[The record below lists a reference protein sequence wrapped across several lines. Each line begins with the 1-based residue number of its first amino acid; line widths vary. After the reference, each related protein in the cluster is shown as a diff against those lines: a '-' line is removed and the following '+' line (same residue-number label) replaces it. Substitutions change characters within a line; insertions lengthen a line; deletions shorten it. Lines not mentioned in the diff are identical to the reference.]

1 MWLYFVIPFVSGIVG
16 RATNVL
22 ALHMT
27 FYPIDFKGLKIW
39 QPEGQPFGFFGWQ
52 VSLRPSLS
60 IDMTPFQV
68 SEDHYEYPN
77 ACWSLN
83 PADFRRRS
91 CSQGIIPAKAGKMA
105 EIMVELMTSKLI
117 DVREVFSRMDPKRMS
132 RILSEDAR
140 GSLYKVVDGLG
151 ETQLPNI
158 WSLVP
163 SSALDECVIYLSE
176 DIDRYVEGLME
187 ELKNN
192 IEEVMDLKHLVV
204 STALNQKELVVQMF
218 QQIGESEFAFI
229 RISGFYFGFA
239 VGVLQRGIVSRSAA
253 WGLLPGGGCLGG
265 YGTPWLALKVIFAP
279 IEPVQCGPF
288 RAQGL
293 FLKRQNEVS
302 VMFAELSADYF
313 LKPEGM
319 WGEILRGARFERF
332 KLMVENYTYRYMC
345 EYLGNAKLP
354 VMIYLGQEGLNHLS
368 LKMASIILKD
378 LPLIIPAS
386 YAYTEQAMEIETTIE
401 TKLKHLPPID
411 FEGGL
416 HPEFQ
421 EDEIKLIVVGGCWGC
436 RGNASGGHRPVR
448 GRGLL
453 VNGGGPGRGPR
464 VELTIPRVYHE

>member
-1 MWLYFVIPFVSGIVG
+1 MWLYFVIPLISGIVG
-16 RATNVL
+16 WATNVL

-239 VGVLQRGIVSRSAA
+239 FGVIQSGIFYLYDA
-253 WGLLPGGGCLGG
+253 WWLLPVCGFLVG
-265 YGTPWLALKVIFAP
+265 YVTNWLALKVIFAP

-386 YAYTEQAMEIETTIE
+386 YAYTEQAMEIESTIE

-411 FEGGL
+411 FEGVL
-416 HPEFQ
+416 HPVFQ
-421 EDEIKLIVVGGCWGC
+421 EDEIKLIVVGG
-436 RGNASGGHRPVR
+436 
-448 GRGLL
+448 LL
-453 VNGGGPGRGPR
+453 GFAAGMLQVAT
-464 VELTIPRVYHE
+464 VL

>member
-16 RATNVL
+16 WATNVL

-68 SEDHYEYPN
+68 SEDHYEYSN

-239 VGVLQRGIVSRSAA
+239 FGVIQSGIFYLYDA
-253 WGLLPGGGCLGG
+253 WWLLPVCGFLVG
-265 YGTPWLALKVIFAP
+265 YVTNWLALKVIFAP

-411 FEGGL
+411 FEGVL
-416 HPEFQ
+416 HPVFQ
-421 EDEIKLIVVGGCWGC
+421 EDEIKLIVVGG
-436 RGNASGGHRPVR
+436 
-448 GRGLL
+448 LL
-453 VNGGGPGRGPR
+453 GFAAGMLQVAT
-464 VELTIPRVYHE
+464 VL

>member
-16 RATNVL
+16 WATNVL

-27 FYPIDFKGLKIW
+27 FFPIDFKGLKIW

-239 VGVLQRGIVSRSAA
+239 FGVIQSGIFYLYDA
-253 WGLLPGGGCLGG
+253 WWLLPVCGFLVG
-265 YGTPWLALKVIFAP
+265 YVTNWLALKVIFAP

-368 LKMASIILKD
+368 LRMASIILKD

-411 FEGGL
+411 FEGVL
-416 HPEFQ
+416 HPVFQ
-421 EDEIKLIVVGGCWGC
+421 EDEIKLIVVGG
-436 RGNASGGHRPVR
+436 
-448 GRGLL
+448 LL
-453 VNGGGPGRGPR
+453 GFAAGMLQVAT
-464 VELTIPRVYHE
+464 VL

>member
-1 MWLYFVIPFVSGIVG
+1 
-16 RATNVL
+16 
-22 ALHMT
+22 MT

-163 SSALDECVIYLSE
+163 SSARTVRDLPERGHRRVRRGLDG
-176 DIDRYVEGLME
+176 GL
-187 ELKNN
+187 KGN

-204 STALNQKELVVQMF
+204 S
-218 QQIGESEFAFI
+218 
-229 RISGFYFGFA
+229 
-239 VGVLQRGIVSRSAA
+239 
-253 WGLLPGGGCLGG
+253 
-265 YGTPWLALKVIFAP
+265 
-279 IEPVQCGPF
+279 
-288 RAQGL
+288 
-293 FLKRQNEVS
+293 
-302 VMFAELSADYF
+302 
-313 LKPEGM
+313 
-319 WGEILRGARFERF
+319 
-332 KLMVENYTYRYMC
+332 
-345 EYLGNAKLP
+345 
-354 VMIYLGQEGLNHLS
+354 
-368 LKMASIILKD
+368 AS
-378 LPLIIPAS
+378 
-386 YAYTEQAMEIETTIE
+386 
-401 TKLKHLPPID
+401 
-411 FEGGL
+411 
-416 HPEFQ
+416 
-421 EDEIKLIVVGGCWGC
+421 
-436 RGNASGGHRPVR
+436 
-448 GRGLL
+448 
-453 VNGGGPGRGPR
+453 
-464 VELTIPRVYHE
+464 

>member
-1 MWLYFVIPFVSGIVG
+1 M
-16 RATNVL
+16 L

-158 WSLVP
+158 WSLVS

-239 VGVLQRGIVSRSAA
+239 FGVIQSGIFYLYDA
-253 WGLLPGGGCLGG
+253 WWLLPVCGFLVG
-265 YGTPWLALKVIFAP
+265 YVTNWLALKVIFAP

-411 FEGGL
+411 FEGVL
-416 HPEFQ
+416 HPVFQ
-421 EDEIKLIVVGGCWGC
+421 EDEIKLIVVGG
-436 RGNASGGHRPVR
+436 
-448 GRGLL
+448 LL
-453 VNGGGPGRGPR
+453 GFAAGMLQVAT
-464 VELTIPRVYHE
+464 VL

>member
-16 RATNVL
+16 WATNVL

-140 GSLYKVVDGLG
+140 GSLYKVEDGLG

-239 VGVLQRGIVSRSAA
+239 FGVIQSGIFYLYDA
-253 WGLLPGGGCLGG
+253 WWLLPVCGFLVG
-265 YGTPWLALKVIFAP
+265 YVTNWLALKVIFAP

-411 FEGGL
+411 FEGVL
-416 HPEFQ
+416 HPVFQ
-421 EDEIKLIVVGGCWGC
+421 EDEIKLIVMG
-436 RGNASGGHRPVR
+436 
-448 GRGLL
+448 GLL
-453 VNGGGPGRGPR
+453 GFAAGMLQVAT
-464 VELTIPRVYHE
+464 VL